1 MKSYTHP
8 LKAFKK
14 RGARRFQR
22 ELFYN
27 LIRTYRSR
35 KGYTPLSLW
44 TDLREA
50 ETRWYNTWSTDKGRH
65 MGDPYILML
74 DFRAAAMDGAVKLE
88 DIIDLSTSEKIR
100 EYFSGHVHD
109 WEVKQM
115 REQGLGI
122 CWKGYRD
129 LWRFMYVVEADGQ
142 TTKRLCDL
150 LDLDDFGD
158 PFWRDQH
165 GSQPSSSTSEASSGA
180 DMPPLVFSNDD
191 SNSQPVLEP
200 TTALPHLG
208 NIGSH
213 LLPRE
218 PSQAMPKTTSTSS
231 EQLAAP
237 NGPTSNPEG
246 SQPKRIAVA
255 QASIVAAEAADIPQP
270 CASQQCVTTAPS
282 MVINDQETA
291 PEDSFSILIPP
302 DLGSGENGWQHPS
315 DGSVISPVL
324 QC

>member
-1 MKSYTHP
+1 
-8 LKAFKK
+8 
-14 RGARRFQR
+14 
-22 ELFYN
+22 
-27 LIRTYRSR
+27 
-35 KGYTPLSLW
+35 
-44 TDLREA
+44 
-50 ETRWYNTWSTDKGRH
+50 

-74 DFRAAAMDGAVKLE
+74 DFRAAAMDGAAKLE

-115 REQGLGI
+115 RVQGLGI

-200 TTALPHLG
+200 
-208 NIGSH
+208 
-213 LLPRE
+213 
-218 PSQAMPKTTSTSS
+218 SQAMPKTTSTSS

-246 SQPKRIAVA
+246 SQPKKIAVA

-270 CASQQCVTTAPS
+270 SPS
-282 MVINDQETA
+282 MVIND
-291 PEDSFSILIPP
+291 EDSYNILIPS
-302 DLGSGENGWQHPS
+302 DFASRENGWQQPS
-315 DGSVISPVL
+315 QGSVIRPVL
-324 QC
+324 QD